1 MTRLEGLGFAPEGVS
16 RYTPAYMLPF
26 RRLSPELFSRRSG
39 RWIVAL
45 GAAASLSLGAASCRR
60 DPEPS
65 VDAAGHEP
73 ATTPEED
80 GVENR
85 FVLVARADALALEA
99 QGKQAIAAGPLLVQA
114 AELREGVW
122 RRQGKRVDA
131 LEALELLTSAS
142 ALSWP
147 GACHGALRAA
157 LLRAE
162 LEGSPERA
170 YGEVYVVARSEP
182 THGCRERAE
191 AALAALASHRPQDG
205 ELQRLLANTQAGHS
219 ASPGHSHVVVPELLE
234 RAIDAPTTITRV
246 EPYGAED
253 TARVV
258 VHLSHPT
265 RFHVGVL
272 EAREGQEPRLFVDV
286 SKASYEGPQQFEVG
300 GLVRRTRVGQQETGT
315 RVVLDLARPVYHR
328 VFYLP
333 QPFRLVIDV
342 SRDPPERLAARRT
355 IQRIVLDPGHGGSDP
370 GALGPN
376 GLREKD
382 VTLDVAH
389 RAAPLLAREV
399 GISTLLTRDTDVF
412 VPLDERA
419 ARANAFNADL
429 FVSIHCNASEDTD
442 QRGVMTFV
450 LDASKDR
457 LAARIAARENA
468 STEAA
473 AAELANALS
482 RVNDAERLQASE
494 HFALLLQRA
503 AGASLGL
510 KYDHVRDHGVRR
522 AGFYVL
528 AGARMP
534 SVLFESS
541 FISNHEEARRL
552 NQGDYRQR
560 LADSIVNAVRA
571 YQEGR

>member
-1 MTRLEGLGFAPEGVS
+1 MAAQEPGQPLGDHPAENRFA
-16 RYTPAYMLPF
+16 L
-26 RRLSPELFSRRSG
+26 
-39 RWIVAL
+39 VAQADQL
-45 GAAASLSLGAASCRR
+45 VMQAQGKPDAVAAPLVASAASLR
-60 DPEPS
+60 E
-65 VDAAGHEP
+65 
-73 ATTPEED
+73 
-80 GVENR
+80 
-85 FVLVARADALALEA
+85 RA
-99 QGKQAIAAGPLLVQA
+99 
-114 AELREGVW
+114 W
-122 RRQGKRVDA
+122 RRAGKRVDA
-131 LEALELLTSAS
+131 LEALELLSSA
-142 ALSWP
+142 AAFAWP
-147 GACHGALRAA
+147 GACKTALRAA

-162 LEGSPERA
+162 LDGSPQRA

-182 THGCRERAE
+182 THDCRERAD
-191 AALAALASHRPQDG
+191 AALAALASFRPDESELERLVAAARGTG
-205 ELQRLLANTQAGHS
+205 EGSGHGSAGAQAHE
-219 ASPGHSHVVVPELLE
+219 SHVVVPELLE
-234 RAIDAPTTITRV
+234 RALDTPTTITRV

-265 RFHVGVL
+265 RFRVGVL
-272 EAREGQEPRLFVDV
+272 EARGDREPRLFVDI
-286 SKASYEGPQQFEVG
+286 SRASYEGPKQFDVG
-300 GLVRRTRVGQQETGT
+300 GLVRRTRLGRQEGGT
-315 RVVLDLARPVYHR
+315 RVVLDLARPVVHR

-342 SRDPPERLAARRT
+342 SRDAPERLAAPREIR
-355 IQRIVLDPGHGGSDP
+355 RIVLDPGHGGNDP

-399 GISTLLTRDTDVF
+399 GVSTLLTRDTDVF
-412 VPLDERA
+412 VALDERA

-429 FVSIHCNASEDTD
+429 FVSIHCNASENAD

-450 LDASKDR
+450 LDASKDS

-482 RVNDAERLQASE
+482 RVDSVDRLRASE
-494 HFALLLQRA
+494 HFAQLLQRA

-510 KYDHVRDHGVRR
+510 KYDEVRDHGVRR

-534 SVLFESS
+534 SVLFEGS
-541 FISNHEEARRL
+541 FISNYEEARRL

-571 YQEGR
+571 YREGR

>member
-1 MTRLEGLGFAPEGVS
+1 MPLLRLRWRLPRSFARLGSFWPVLGCVLLQSLGSGGCREPEAGGGASPSPSPLGPEGTTS
-16 RYTPAYMLPF
+16 GEDR
-26 RRLSPELFSRRSG
+26 FS
-39 RWIVAL
+39 
-45 GAAASLSLGAASCRR
+45 
-60 DPEPS
+60 
-65 VDAAGHEP
+65 
-73 ATTPEED
+73 
-80 GVENR
+80 
-85 FVLVARADALALEA
+85 LVARADALALRA
-99 QGKQAIAAGPLLVQA
+99 RGKPDAAAAPSIVEAAG
-114 AELREGVW
+114 LRELAW
-122 RRQGKRVDA
+122 RREHRRVDA
-131 LEALELLTSAS
+131 LEAIELLGAAS
-142 ALSWP
+142 KLDWP
-147 GACHGALRAA
+147 GACDAALRIA
-157 LLRAE
+157 LLRGE
-162 LEGSPERA
+162 LNASPEQSYRD
-170 YGEVYVVARSEP
+170 VYVVSKREP
-182 THGCRERAE
+182 THDCREKAT
-191 AALAALASHRPQDG
+191 AALSALASYRPN
-205 ELQRLLANTQAGHS
+205 ESVLERLLADGDAS
-219 ASPGHSHVVVPELLE
+219 ADGTSEPPAVHDSHVVVPEVIEKLDT
-234 RAIDAPTTITRV
+234 ATTITRV

-258 VHLSHPT
+258 VHVSHPT

-272 EAREGQEPRLFVDV
+272 EGRDGRDPRLFVDV
-286 SKASYEGPQQFEVG
+286 SKASYEGPKQFEVG
-300 GLVRRTRVGQQETGT
+300 GLVRRTRLGRQAGGT

-342 SRDPPERLAARRT
+342 SRDPPERMAAPRGLRRV
-355 IQRIVLDPGHGGSDP
+355 VLDPGHGGNDP

-389 RAAPLLAREV
+389 RAAPILAREV
-399 GISTLLTRDTDVF
+399 GVSTLLTRDTDVY

-429 FVSIHCNASEDTD
+429 FVSIHCNASENAD

-450 LDASKDR
+450 LDASKDS
-457 LAARIAARENA
+457 LAARVAARENA

-482 RVNDAERLQASE
+482 RVGSAQRLAASE
-494 HFALLLQRA
+494 QFAELLQRA

-510 KYDHVRDHGVRR
+510 KYDQVRDHGVRR

-528 AGARMP
+528 AGAHMP

-541 FISNHEEARRL
+541 FISNYEEARRL

-560 LADSIVNAVRA
+560 LADAIVNAVRA
-571 YQEGR
+571 YREGR